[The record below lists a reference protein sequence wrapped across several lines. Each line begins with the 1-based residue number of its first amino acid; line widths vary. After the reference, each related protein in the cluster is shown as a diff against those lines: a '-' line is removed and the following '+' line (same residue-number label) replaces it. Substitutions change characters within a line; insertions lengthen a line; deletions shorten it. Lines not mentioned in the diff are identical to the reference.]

1 MPQTRE
7 ANFETKLA
15 RVLEYQRALASFSR
29 IASESLPPKRLLHH
43 ACAQVSRVMHIKRTK
58 VLRYRPDKG
67 DLLLVAGVG
76 WKPGLVG
83 TATFSI
89 DNASAPGRTI
99 QTAAPVVVEDLPHD
113 TEFRLSPILR
123 DHGIVS
129 LLNVPVMIDGQ
140 TWGVLEVDAEEPRR
154 FDDGDVGFLTTYANM
169 IGMAMARYEVSQ
181 QMFKTAQEHTEA
193 NARWR
198 TLVSELQH
206 RTKNNFQTIIAFIA
220 LQRRTAKT
228 QESKNRI
235 ASVMDRVQAISLAH
249 DQLSLK
255 EGTSLVEFDDY
266 LKSLCANID
275 PRRENVA
282 IQVEAS
288 VTMMPLDRAVPAGLI
303 VNELVTNSIKYA
315 FEESESGLIKVVFEM
330 DEDTGEAC
338 VMVEDNGK
346 GMGPPREGGLG
357 LTLIEAFAQQLAG
370 RVERDEVEKG
380 TRTRVCFPLA
390 L

>member
-1 MPQTRE
+1 MPQTRD
-7 ANFETKLA
+7 ATSQETLA
-15 RVLEYQRALASFSR
+15 RVLDYQRALASFSR
-29 IASESLPPKRLLHH
+29 IASESLPPERLLHH
-43 ACAQVSRVMHIKRTK
+43 ACAQVSRATHVKRTK

-83 TATFSI
+83 AATFPI
-89 DNASAPGRTI
+89 DNASPPGRSI
-99 QTAAPVVVEDLPHD
+99 QTAAPVVFEDLPHD
-113 TEFRLSPILR
+113 SEYRLSPILR
-123 DHGIVS
+123 EHGIVS
-129 LLNVPVMIDGQ
+129 LANVPVMIDGQ
-140 TWGVLEVDAEEPRR
+140 TWGVLEVDADEPCR
-154 FDDGDVGFLTTYANM
+154 FDDADVGFLATYANM

-181 QMFKTAQEHTEA
+181 QMLRAIQEHTEA
-193 NARWR
+193 DVRWR

-206 RTKNNFQTIIAFIA
+206 RTKNNFQTIISFIA
-220 LQRRTAKT
+220 LQRRTART

-249 DQLSLK
+249 DQLSLTQ
-255 EGTSLVEFDDY
+255 GTSLVDFGDY

-275 PRRENVA
+275 PRRENVS

-315 FEESESGLIKVVFEM
+315 FEDSEGGLIKVAFAM
-330 DEDTGEAC
+330 DEETGEAC
-338 VMVEDNGK
+338 VVVEDNGK

-370 RVERDEVEKG
+370 RVEQDSIEKG
-380 TRTRVCFPLA
+380 TRTCVYFPLA
-390 L
+390 T

>member
-1 MPQTRE
+1 VE
-7 ANFETKLA
+7 AKLA

-29 IASESLPPKRLLHH
+29 IASESLPPERLMHH

-58 VLRYRPDKG
+58 VLHYRPDKG

-89 DNASAPGRTI
+89 YNASPPGRSI
-99 QTAAPVVVEDLPHD
+99 QTAAPVIIEDLPHD
-113 TEFRLSPILR
+113 SEYRRSPILR
-123 DHGIVS
+123 EHGVVS

-154 FDDGDVGFLTTYANM
+154 FDDADVGFLTTHANM
-169 IGMAMARYEVSQ
+169 IGMVMARYEVSQ
-181 QMFKTAQEHTEA
+181 QMNKTVQEHTEA
-193 NARWR
+193 DARWR

-275 PRRENVA
+275 PRRENVS
-282 IQVEAS
+282 IEVEAS
-288 VTMMPLDRAVPAGLI
+288 VTMLPLDRAVPAG
-303 VNELVTNSIKYA
+303 
-315 FEESESGLIKVVFEM
+315 
-330 DEDTGEAC
+330 
-338 VMVEDNGK
+338 
-346 GMGPPREGGLG
+346 
-357 LTLIEAFAQQLAG
+357 
-370 RVERDEVEKG
+370 
-380 TRTRVCFPLA
+380 
-390 L
+390 